1 MRRPWQEPSIEKAP
15 GFEDFVRERSP
26 RLMSVARGLSRSSAD
41 AEDLVQDVLAKALLK
56 WDTVSR
62 ADDPGAYV
70 NRMLVNAATSF
81 WRRGASRESPTDS
94 DILGARADRAVDD
107 ASTTLAERDSL
118 LRALAT
124 LKPKHRAVLVLRYYE
139 GLDDHEIAA
148 TLGMAHATVRSNA
161 ARGLAALRKEGLLGG
176 TRV

>member
-1 MRRPWQEPSIEKAP
+1 MRKPWQEPSLEKAS
-15 GFEDFVRERSP
+15 GFEAFVRDRSP
-26 RLMSVARGLSRSSAD
+26 RLMAMARGLTRSSAD
-41 AEDLVQDVLAKALLK
+41 AEDLVQDVLAKVLLK

-62 ADDPGAYV
+62 ADDPNAYV

-81 WRRGASRESPTDS
+81 WRRGVQRESPSDS
-94 DILGARADRAVDD
+94 VELGDRPVDD
-107 ASTTLAERDSL
+107 LSGELAERDAL
-118 LRALAT
+118 LRALGT

-139 GLDDHEIAA
+139 GLNDHEIAA

-161 ARGLAALRKEGLLGG
+161 ARGLAALRKAGLLSE

>member
-1 MRRPWQEPSIEKAP
+1 MRRPWQEPGLEKAP
-15 GFEDFVRERSP
+15 GFEAFVRERSP
-26 RLMSVARGLSRSSAD
+26 RLLSVARGLTKSSAD
-41 AEDLVQDVLAKALLK
+41 AEDLVQDVLARVLLK

-62 ADDPGAYV
+62 ADDINAYV
-70 NRMLVNAATSF
+70 NRMLVNGATSL
-81 WRRGASRESPTDS
+81 WRRGFQRESPTDS
-94 DILGARADRAVDD
+94 TLLGEKPVDD
-107 ASTTLAERDSL
+107 ESTALAERDVL

-139 GLDDHEIAA
+139 GLNDHEIAE

-161 ARGLAALRKEGLLGG
+161 ARGLAALRKAGLLDG